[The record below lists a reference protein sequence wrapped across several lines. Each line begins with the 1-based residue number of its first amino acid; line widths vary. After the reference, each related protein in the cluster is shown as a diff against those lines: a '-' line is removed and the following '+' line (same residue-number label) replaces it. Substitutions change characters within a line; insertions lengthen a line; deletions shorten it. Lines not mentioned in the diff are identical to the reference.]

1 MSEFDPA
8 QFDAPP
14 PPPTKPDTRAVAQAK
29 AQSASATAFFDRVP
43 AQLSEVM
50 ATLAS
55 LGVTNAEIKLLLKKI
70 GANLVDPK
78 TLFQYAYSGS
88 EKGTQDTLKAKT
100 EELVTKVAHAVSA
113 PIQTLSSKLD
123 ADMADR
129 NRMAL
134 QIAKH
139 QKRQWFYLAGLALP
153 FLLLPLVGLKAYDAG
168 VNSGQAISRNEVAA
182 ASWSNTSD
190 GQAAYRLNKSGV
202 LALVI
207 NCSGKGWIKE
217 NGYCFANRK
226 GKGSGWL
233 MP

>member
-8 QFDAPP
+8 DFDAPP
-14 PPPTKPDTRAVAQAK
+14 PTKPTTRAAAQAK

-55 LGVTNAEIKLLLKKI
+55 LGVTDTEIKALLKKI

-78 TLFQYAYSGS
+78 TAYQYAYSGS
-88 EKGTQDTLKAKT
+88 QKGAQETLKATT

-113 PIQTLSSKLD
+113 PIQTLTTKLD
-123 ADMADR
+123 SDLADR
-129 NRMAL
+129 SRMA
-134 QIAKH
+134 QEHAKH
-139 QKRQWFYLAGLALP
+139 QKRQWIYLGLLALP
-153 FLLLPLVGLKAYDAG
+153 SLLLPLVGLKAYDAG
-168 VNSGQAISRNEVAA
+168 VKTGTASSRDEVAA
-182 ASWSNTSD
+182 ASWANTSD
-190 GQAAYRLNKSGV
+190 GQAAYRLYKSGV
-202 LALVI
+202 LALVV

-226 GKGSGWL
+226 GKRSGWL